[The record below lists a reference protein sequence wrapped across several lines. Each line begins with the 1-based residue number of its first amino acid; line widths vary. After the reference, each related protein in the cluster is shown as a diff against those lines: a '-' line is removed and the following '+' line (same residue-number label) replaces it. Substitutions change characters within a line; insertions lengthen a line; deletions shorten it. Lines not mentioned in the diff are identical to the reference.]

1 MKKFQLRQVIDSSKR
16 HAPLLIA
23 HRGARR
29 EAPENTIPAFERAI
43 ELGADGIEFDVVL
56 TKDRVP
62 LVTHND
68 DLSILTHFD
77 GFAHKTPFS
86 MIRSLDFGS
95 HFRPSFSNVTVPT
108 LTEVLELLQPHELS
122 IICELKS
129 QPGLHSHIAELVGG
143 IVSDF
148 RFRKSITISS
158 ASLRILFHLKR
169 LYPNIPRALII
180 KNNRSFSFFRR
191 GLFAKFLKVS
201 EIHPCLPAA
210 SRRMVSKAHKN
221 GWWVHAWTVNDRAG
235 IDKCI
240 SLGVEGIITDDI
252 AMAQAYIQ
260 SKV

>member
-1 MKKFQLRQVIDSSKR
+1 MKKVQLKQVIDSTQR
-16 HAPLLIA
+16 RVPLLIA

-86 MIRSLDFGS
+86 MIRSIDFGS

-108 LTEVLELLQPHELS
+108 LTEVLELLQPYEMS

-129 QPGLHSHIAELVGG
+129 QPGMASHIAELVGG

-148 RFRKSITISS
+148 RFRKSITVSS
-158 ASLRILFHLKR
+158 SSLQILYHLKR
-169 LYPNIPRALII
+169 LYPNIPRAIII
-180 KNNRSFSFFRR
+180 KNRR
-191 GLFAKFLKVS
+191 DFPFLRAGLFAKLLGVS
-201 EIHPCLPAA
+201 EIHPSLPITTT
-210 SRRMVSKAHKN
+210 RMVQKAHRN
-221 GWWVHAWTVNDRAG
+221 GWWVHTWTVNEPWE
-235 IDKCI
+235 IDQCM

-252 AMAQAYIQ
+252 AMAKTHVQ
-260 SKV
+260 SRI